1 MPKFLI
7 EREFPDAGKLTTEQ
21 LKAISETS
29 CAVLSKMQSPIQWL
43 HSYVAENK
51 IYCIYIADN
60 KELIIDRGNYRV
72 NLGNILLEEEAEGLD
87 EITVIAEVSTIQQK
101 VDRKIINVPI
111 TDAIQTYKN
120 VERNDP
126 LVETALS
133 LGVYVGELK

>member
-60 KELIIDRGNYRV
+60 KELIIEHANQGGFPV
-72 NLGNILLEEEAEGLD
+72 NS
-87 EITVIAEVSTIQQK
+87 VSRVSTI
-101 VDRKIINVPI
+101 I
-111 TDAIQTYKN
+111 
-120 VERNDP
+120 DP
-126 LVETALS
+126 TTSE
-133 LGVYVGELK
+133 